1 MARTILIT
9 GGSRSGKSDYA
20 LRCAEA
26 LTGPRVFLATCPPI
40 DREMDE
46 RIRKHREY
54 RDKTKWHTIEEPV
67 DLSGVLRDATEFQVV
82 LVDCLTLWINN
93 LMNRAGLENR
103 SITEEEMSTK
113 CQELMTICAERE
125 GTVLFVTN
133 EVGMGL
139 VPDNPESRLYRD
151 LVGRCNQ
158 SIARQADRVV
168 FVACGIPV
176 ELKESK
182 T

>member
-1 MARTILIT
+1 
-9 GGSRSGKSDYA
+9 
-20 LRCAEA
+20 
-26 LTGPRVFLATCPPI
+26 
-40 DREMDE
+40 MDE

-93 LMNRAGLENR
+93 LMNRAGRENR
-103 SITEEEMSTK
+103 AITEEEMSTK

-158 SIARQADRVV
+158 TIARQADRVV